1 MSSTASRHPD
11 PNALLTELTRD
22 EKASLVSGQGF
33 WWTRGV
39 PRLEVPSIMVSDGPH
54 GLRKQDRRNDHL
66 GLGASLPATCFP
78 TASALAS
85 SWDPDLVRS
94 VGDAIGEEAR
104 AQGVSVVLGPG
115 INIKRSPLCGRNF
128 EYLSEDPHL
137 SGVLGAAIVAG
148 IQGRRVGASLK
159 HFAVNNQEADRLRV
173 SAEVDERPLREI
185 YLAGFEHVVRT
196 VQPWTVMCS
205 YNRINGVYASQ
216 DRWLLTEVLRHEWGF
231 EGLVVSDWGA
241 VDDPVSAVTA
251 GLDLEM
257 PSTGGASA
265 DQLVAALEAGGLDPA
280 VLDVAV
286 SRVLRLVSQAVD
298 AGHLDAEAT
307 FDVDGHHALARRVA
321 ADCAVLLRNERG
333 LLPISLTSGRLAV
346 IGELARTPRFQ
357 GAGSSAVNPTRV
369 DDALAALREAV
380 PRDVEV
386 DFAPG
391 YGVDDP
397 RADVVALRREAA
409 DVARAADAVVVFL
422 GLPPSYESEGYD
434 RDHLDL
440 PDEQVALLA
449 AVAEVSTD
457 VVVVLA
463 NGSVV
468 TVEPWLHHA
477 GAVLEAWLGG
487 QAGGGAVADVLLG
500 VVNPSGRLAETVPV
514 RLADTPAFLDFPGE
528 DRHVRYGEGL
538 YVGYRHYDAVD
549 REVSFPF
556 GHGLSYTTFEH
567 ADLTVRVLPASS
579 GHGSGWRGP
588 DRVEVSVTVTNT
600 GSVRGKEVVQVYVG
614 DPVAAV
620 ARPVRELRGFAKV
633 DLEPGASA
641 TASVVLAERDL
652 SYWSTRAGGWVFE
665 PGAFE
670 VAVGASSRDLRQVA
684 VVEVDGP
691 ALALPLDRESTLAE
705 WLEHPVGHEVVLE
718 ALRNGP
724 GGDLS
729 GLVDDPDRRRMLG
742 SFPLKR
748 LATMLGVGHP
758 LAMVDAMLAA
768 VDG

>member
-1 MSSTASRHPD
+1 MSEPLD
-11 PNALLTELTRD
+11 LPALLAELTTE

-33 WWTRGV
+33 WWTRAV
-39 PRLEVPSIMVSDGPH
+39 PRVGVPSIMVSDGPH

-85 SWDPDLVRS
+85 SWDPQLVRS

-137 SGVLGAAIVAG
+137 SGVLGAAMVAG
-148 IQGRRVGASLK
+148 IQGRGVGTSLK

-173 SAEVDERPLREI
+173 SADVDVRPLREI

-196 VQPWTVMCS
+196 TQPWTVMCS

-216 DRWLLTEVLRHEWGF
+216 DRWLLTEVLREEWGF

-241 VDDPVSAVTA
+241 VDDPVAAVAA

-257 PSTGGASA
+257 PATRGVSA
-265 DQLVAALEAGGLDPA
+265 ARLMEALEAEALDPA

-286 SRVLRLVSQAVD
+286 GRVLHLVSRSGD
-298 AGHLDAEAT
+298 AGHPDAEAT
-307 FDVDGHHALARRVA
+307 FDVDEHHAVARRAA
-321 ADCAVLLRNERG
+321 ADCAVLLRNEGG
-333 LLPISLTSGRLAV
+333 LLPLSLDSGRLAV

-357 GAGSSAVNPTRV
+357 GAGSSKVNPTRV
-369 DDALAALREAV
+369 DDALGALREGV

-397 RADVVALRREAA
+397 GADVVALRQQAV
-409 DVARAADAVVVFL
+409 DVARSADSVVVFL

-440 PDEQVALLA
+440 PDDQVALLV
-449 AVAEVSTD
+449 AVADVADD

-468 TVEPWLHHA
+468 AVDGWLHRT

-500 VVNPSGRLAETVPV
+500 VVNPSGRLAETMPV
-514 RLADTPAFLDFPGE
+514 RLADTPAHLNFPGE

-538 YVGYRHYDAVD
+538 HVGYRAYDALD
-549 REVSFPF
+549 RAVSFPF
-556 GHGLSYTTFEH
+556 GHGLSYTSFEH
-567 ADLTVRVLPASS
+567 TDLAVRVLPRSAP
-579 GHGSGWRGP
+579 GPAGWRGP
-588 DRVEVSVTVTNT
+588 DLVEVSVTVTNT

-614 DPVAAV
+614 DPVSALV
-620 ARPVRELRGFAKV
+620 RPVRELKGFAKV

-641 TASVVLAERDL
+641 TATVVLAERDL

-665 PGAFE
+665 PGSFE

-691 ALALPLDRESTLAE
+691 PLMLPLDRESTLEE
-705 WLEHPVGHEVVLE
+705 WLEHPLGHEVVLA
-718 ALRNGP
+718 ALRTSP
-724 GGDLS
+724 GGDLT

-748 LATMLGVGHP
+748 LASMLGVDQP
-758 LAMVDAMLAA
+758 LVMVDAMLAEVA
-768 VDG
+768 G